1 MEHHSDACEAVELV
15 VKLGSNHLNVVIVYR
30 APSLSFPLFLNLMRD
45 IFGHLVI
52 SSQRRL
58 LCVGDFN
65 IHMDNEHDHK
75 TKAFKS
81 LLDEFG
87 LKQHVNVPTH
97 KFGHILD
104 LVITDQAYPNLL
116 LANGP
121 LIEGY
126 VESDHVPLRFHISWM
141 KPAKPSRSIKYRRWK
156 TLNKEAFNADLRA
169 ACLTYDLACDTN
181 SLVKFYD
188 DTLSAVLEKHLPL
201 KQKVVTEHANCPYYN
216 DIIRSCKTERRR
228 LERRWRRTQAPND
241 RQNYVNK
248 CKEINDLLSKAK
260 ADYYKSKLA
269 ECDKDNKAIF
279 KVINELLHR
288 NAGEIFPNVAGAQ
301 SYLPQKINDFF
312 TDKIDLIR
320 HKLNSYSVNA
330 SDLSDVNFQSFL
342 DVYSQSDQLS
352 RFYVLSDAAVEI
364 LIVSRPTKHS
374 QLDPIPTWLLKE
386 NSKELLS
393 LITKIINSS
402 ITSGNFPNDLK
413 CAILAPLLKKYN
425 LDPMIFNNLRPI
437 SDLAFM
443 SKLLESAVCN
453 QYKAHLKRHG
463 LAELYQ
469 SAYKENHSVETAL
482 ICVQNDIVSA
492 LDDKKICITSS
503 TWSERCLWHS
513 WSQSYLECSWKA
525 CWCHWLGPELVL
537 FLSV

>member
-1 MEHHSDACEAVELV
+1 MLKKTYFFVFNQISPRFQQLLYFRLCLVTHFQSSGVLDKVMNEL
-15 VKLGSNHLNVVIVYR
+15 LG
-30 APSLSFPLFLNLMRD
+30 
-45 IFGHLVI
+45 G
-52 SSQRRL
+52 
-58 LCVGDFN
+58 
-65 IHMDNEHDHK
+65 
-75 TKAFKS
+75 
-81 LLDEFG
+81 
-87 LKQHVNVPTH
+87 
-97 KFGHILD
+97 
-104 LVITDQAYPNLL
+104 
-116 LANGP
+116 
-121 LIEGY
+121 
-126 VESDHVPLRFHISWM
+126 
-141 KPAKPSRSIKYRRWK
+141 K

-181 SLVKFYD
+181 ALVKFYD
-188 DTLSAVLEKHLPL
+188 NTLNAVLEKHLPL

-248 CKEINDLLSKAK
+248 CKEINDLLSNAK

-269 ECDKDNKAIF
+269 ECGKDHKAIF
-279 KVINELLHR
+279 NVINELLHR
-288 NAGEIFPNVAGAQ
+288 NAGEIFPNAAGAQ
-301 SYLPQKINDFF
+301 SDLPQKINDFF

-352 RFYVLSDAAVEI
+352 RFYVLSDAAVEK

-386 NSKELLS
+386 NSKGLLS
-393 LITKIINSS
+393 LITKIINSF

-413 CAILAPLLKKYN
+413 CAILAPLLKMYN

-437 SDLAFM
+437 SNLAFM
-443 SKLLESAVCN
+443 SQLHESAVCN

-482 ICVQNDIVSA
+482 ICVQNDIVCA
-492 LDDKKICITSS
+492 LDESVLLVLLDLSAAFDTVDHRVLLDVLEKCVGVTGLALNWFS
-503 TWSERCLWHS
+503 
-513 WSQSYLECSWKA
+513 SYLYNRSQCVSLSGVNSKKA
-525 CWCHWLGPELVL
+525 NLKYGVPQGSVLGPVL
-537 FLSV
+537 FTTYMLPLGDILRHQNFKFHCYADDQKIYMEFFIGETLSEKN